1 MNSDK
6 KAHTDKARREKI
18 LESLLASFK
27 IEGIDIPKQF
37 AAMTLKK
44 LELTLGK

>member
-1 MNSDK
+1 MSSDK
-6 KAHTDKARREKI
+6 KAHTDKARRKQI

-37 AAMTLKK
+37 AATALKN

>member
-1 MNSDK
+1 MKPYK
-6 KAHTDKARREKI
+6 KGKANKARREQI

-37 AAMTLKK
+37 AAKTLKK